1 MLNDP
6 KKKRL
11 ALGMGL
17 DALLPDGLQGD
28 YFLCPVERIHPSR
41 SQPRKVF
48 NQESI
53 DELAVSIKE
62 KGLIQPI
69 VLRKLSND
77 EGYEL
82 IAGERR
88 WRAAQKAGVTE
99 VPAILRSVEAGEVLE
114 LALIENVQREDLNP
128 VDEARAYKL
137 LMDTTSMT
145 QEEIAARVGKS
156 RVAVANSMRLLA
168 LPPDALDALRNGEI
182 TAGHARAVL
191 AAPDSRRMALIH
203 EIVAKG
209 SSVRDAE
216 RMAKRSVGK
225 KAAPK
230 KRDPDLKN
238 LEERLSKAVGSKV
251 SVAQGRKKGSG
262 EITIR
267 YESLDDLDRIIAQI
281 EK

>member
-1 MLNDP
+1 MLGDSR
-6 KKKRL
+6 KKRS
-11 ALGMGL
+11 ALGIGL

-28 YFLCPVERIHPSR
+28 FFLCPVERIHPSR
-41 SQPRKVF
+41 SQPRKAF

-53 DELAVSIKE
+53 DELAASIRE

-69 VLRKLSND
+69 VLRKLEND
-77 EGYEL
+77 DGYEL

-88 WRAAQKAGVTE
+88 WRAAQKAGIRE
-99 VPAILRSVEAGEVLE
+99 VPAILRSAEAGEVLE

-145 QEEIAARVGKS
+145 QEEIAGRVGKS

-168 LPPDALDALRNGEI
+168 LAPEALEALRDGSI

-191 AAPDSRRMALIH
+191 SAPEQRRKDLLR
-203 EIVAKG
+203 EIVARG
-209 SSVRDAE
+209 SSVREAE
-216 RMAKRSVGK
+216 RMAKRQVGK
-225 KAAPK
+225 KAPPK
-230 KRDPDLKN
+230 KRDPNLKN
-238 LEERLSKAVGSKV
+238 LEERLAKATGSKV
-251 SVAQGRKKGSG
+251 SVSTGRRKGSG
-262 EITIR
+262 EIIIR
-267 YESLDDLDRIIAQI
+267 YESLDDLDRLIAFL

>member
-1 MLNDP
+1 MIGDA
-6 KKKRL
+6 KKKRS

-28 YFLCPVERIHPSR
+28 FFLCPVERIHPSR

-53 DELAVSIKE
+53 DELAASISE
-62 KGLIQPI
+62 KGLIQPV
-69 VLRKLSND
+69 VLRKLENED
-77 EGYEL
+77 GYEL

-88 WRAAQKAGVTE
+88 WRAAQRAGITE
-99 VPAILRSVEAGEVLE
+99 IPAILRSAEAGEVLE

-145 QEEIAARVGKS
+145 QEEIAGRVGKS

-168 LPPDALDALRNGEI
+168 LPTDALEALRDGRI

-191 AAPDSRRMALIH
+191 AAPEARRLDLLRD
-203 EIVAKG
+203 IVAKG
-209 SSVRDAE
+209 SSVREAE
-216 RMAKRSVGK
+216 RMAKRPVGK
-225 KAAPK
+225 KPAPK
-230 KRDPDLKN
+230 RKDADLKA
-238 LEERLSKAVGSKV
+238 LEERLSKAVGARV
-251 SVAQGRKKGSG
+251 TVAAGRKKGSG
-262 EITIR
+262 EILIR
-267 YESLDDLDRIIAQI
+267 YESLDDLDRIIALI